1 MNASDFIGGNAEVW
15 VSGKT
20 YASGKIVLSPAD
32 RMQPYVRI
40 TAAGSGATDPSAD
53 STNYAAFGGRSIKSI
68 QRGTITLGA
77 SDTSKAATITAV
89 NTGKSVLQHLG
100 SKAGSDINISD
111 FVAIEL
117 TSSTAI
123 TASRTSSSSSS
134 ASVNWQLTEWF

>member
-1 MNASDFIGGNAEVW
+1 MNVSDFIGGNAEVW

-53 STNYAAFGGRSIKSI
+53 STNYAEFGGRSIKSI
-68 QRGTITLGA
+68 QRGTIALGT
-77 SDTSKAATITAV
+77 SDTSKAATIAAV

-100 SKAGSDINISD
+100 STTNNDANNSD

-123 TASRTSSSSSS
+123 TASRGASLSSS

>member
-53 STNYAAFGGRSIKSI
+53 STNYAAFGGRSIKLI
-68 QRGTITLGA
+68 QRGTIALGP
-77 SDTSKAATITAV
+77 SDTSRAATITAV

-100 SKAGSDINISD
+100 ITTNSNSNDSGL
-111 FVAIEL
+111 VAIKL

-123 TASRTSSSSSS
+123 TASRG
-134 ASVNWQLTEWF
+134 ASGTLASIDWQLTEWF

>member
-53 STNYAAFGGRSIKSI
+53 STNYAEFGGRSIKSI
-68 QRGTITLGA
+68 QRGTIALGV

-100 SKAGSDINISD
+100 STTNNDVNNGD

-123 TASRTSSSSSS
+123 TASRNASLASS
-134 ASVNWQLTEWF
+134 ASVNWQLIEWF

>member
-53 STNYAAFGGRSIKSI
+53 STNYAAFGGRSIKLI
-68 QRGTITLGA
+68 QRGTIALGP
-77 SDTSKAATITAV
+77 SDTSRAATITAV

-100 SKAGSDINISD
+100 ITTSSNYNDSGL
-111 FVAIEL
+111 VAIEL

-123 TASRTSSSSSS
+123 TASRVVAYYS

>member
-68 QRGTITLGA
+68 QRGTIALGA
-77 SDTSKAATITAV
+77 TDTSKAATITAV

-100 SKAGSDINISD
+100 STTNNDVNNSD

-123 TASRTSSSSSS
+123 TASRNASLASS
-134 ASVNWQLTEWF
+134 ASVNWQLIEWF